1 MFFNLN
7 IPSLPFE
14 IDAEGRFG
22 PDQVHVQFDK
32 RERPTNDTLDAL
44 ITAEWDKQI
53 ALARE
58 HDRLLFNGTLLRY
71 VDHTVDTDPSG
82 QPRFTL
88 TVGPTCYRDFVGT
101 NLFNHHRLA
110 EFGWDHFSNPVGTT
124 ATLITADHQICYGR
138 RSAKVSYH
146 ANHVHTFGGAFE
158 EADRLPDGTIDPFA
172 SVSRE
177 IEEELA
183 IGRDEL
189 IDLTCVGLL
198 RDKEIHQPEMLF
210 EARLDLDSDEVEAR
224 WQKAEGRDEHA
235 GLEFFANEP
244 NAVPQYIQACGLIAP
259 VASGALFLHGLHEWG
274 IEWYQR
280 AASDL
285 AAHW

>member
-1 MFFNLN
+1 MFSQLN

-14 IDAEGRFG
+14 FDAAGRFG
-22 PDQVHVQFDK
+22 PDHVCVDFDDS
-32 RERPTNDTLDAL
+32 ERPTTDAL
-44 ITAEWDKQI
+44 DELIALEWEKQI

-71 VDHTVDTDPSG
+71 VDHAVETDPDG
-82 QPRFTL
+82 TNHFTL
-88 TVGPTCYRDFVGT
+88 KVGPTCYRDFVGT

-124 ATLITADHQICYGR
+124 ATLITSDGQICYGR

-146 ANHVHTFGGAFE
+146 ASHVHTFGGAFE
-158 EADRLPDGTIDPFA
+158 EADRLADGSIDPFA
-172 SVSRE
+172 SVGRE

-183 IGRDEL
+183 IGRNEL

-210 EARLDLDSDEVEAR
+210 EARLDLDCAEVLAR
-224 WQKAEGRDEHA
+224 WEKAEGRDEHA
-235 GLEFFANEP
+235 GLEFFANQP
-244 NAVPQYIQACGLIAP
+244 QAVPQYIQSCGLIAP
-259 VASGALFLHGLHEWG
+259 VASGALFLLGLHQWG
-274 IEWYQR
+274 IDWYRQ
-280 AASDL
+280 AAAQL
-285 AAHW
+285 ASHW